1 VATLNLS
8 PSEQEAL
15 ATALRRGDSG
25 AFEQLYAALH
35 PSIYSFAA
43 RLLDDREEAKDVTQ
57 EVFLAAYRD
66 LPRHR
71 GALRVE
77 PWLFRV
83 TMNACY
89 DRLRARARRAD
100 TPLEEVSTLVDARD
114 GYDQSAMAAA
124 VEAALR
130 DMSPRY
136 RAALILHDVQGL
148 NRRELS
154 EAMNVTWGTAGV
166 LLFRARAA
174 FKKRVSAL
182 LPAGSGV
189 AALALLPALPVPSAL
204 QAPPLFGAPAAA
216 APLAAPLAAA
226 PLAATPAALP
236 AAAPLLGIANIGGVL
251 GTKVALV
258 AAGVLA
264 MASGLAIQDVVDQ
277 NGVLSPGPGAAALVQ
292 SAATQGDGGD
302 GKAFHSRWPGE
313 VPEHLQQLRDGSTG
327 ESAPANPGSTSGAA
341 GTTARVN
348 DGTATAGTDSSTT
361 STQQSGA
368 VEPSA
373 EPSGATSGDSS
384 PTSGDSSPTGTDTK
398 TTSDVKTGSSTD
410 PAVRPK

>member
-1 VATLNLS
+1 MATLNLS
-8 PSEQEAL
+8 PSEQEAI
-15 ATALRRGDSG
+15 ATALRRGDRG
-25 AFEQLYAALH
+25 AFEQLYTALH

-100 TPLEEVSTLVDARD
+100 TPLEEVATLVDTRD
-114 GYDQSAMAAA
+114 GYDQAAMATA

-154 EAMNVTWGTAGV
+154 EAMGVTWGTAGV

-204 QAPPLFGAPAAA
+204 QAPPAFGAPAAA
-216 APLAAPLAAA
+216 APLAAPLAAT
-226 PLAATPAALP
+226 PLAATPAAMP
-236 AAAPLLGIANIGGVL
+236 AAAPLLGLANIGGVL

-264 MASGLAIQDVVDQ
+264 MASGLAVQDAIDP
-277 NGVLSPGPGAAALVQ
+277 NGPLVAGRGTAALVQ
-292 SAATQGDGGD
+292 SATAQGDGVD
-302 GKAFHSRWPGE
+302 GKAFHSHWPGQ
-313 VPEHLQQLRDGSTG
+313 VPEHLQQLQDGSTG
-327 ESAPANPGSTSGAA
+327 DSAANAGATSGET

-348 DGTATAGTDSSTT
+348 DGTATAGEDSAASA
-361 STQQSGA
+361 TQQSGA
-368 VEPSA
+368 TEPDEA
-373 EPSGATSGDSS
+373 PSGTTSGD
-384 PTSGDSSPTGTDTK
+384 TGPTGADGDDSATSNDVK
-398 TTSDVKTGSSTD
+398 TTSSTA
-410 PAVRPK
+410 PSLRQR

>member
-8 PSEQEAL
+8 QSEQEAL
-15 ATALRRGDSG
+15 ATALRRGDRG
-25 AFEQLYAALH
+25 AFEQLYTALH

-100 TPLEEVSTLVDARD
+100 TPLEEVSTLVDTRD
-114 GYDQSAMAAA
+114 GYDQAAMAAA

-182 LPAGSGV
+182 LPAGGGV

-204 QAPPLFGAPAAA
+204 QATPLFGAPGAAA
-216 APLAAPLAAA
+216 PPLAAPLAAA
-226 PLAATPAALP
+226 PLPATPAALP
-236 AAAPLLGIANIGGVL
+236 AAAPLLGLANIGGVL
-251 GTKVALV
+251 GTKIALV

-277 NGVLSPGPGAAALVQ
+277 NAALGPGPGTAALVQ
-292 SAATQGDGGD
+292 SAATQGDGAD
-302 GKAFHSRWPGE
+302 GKAFRSHWPGE
-313 VPEHLQQLRDGSTG
+313 TPEHLQRLRDGSTG
-327 ESAPANPGSTSGAA
+327 ESSSANAGSTSGTG
-341 GTTARVN
+341 GTAVRVN
-348 DGTATAGTDSSTT
+348 DGTSSSGTDSSTT
-361 STQQSGA
+361 STQQSGT
-368 VEPSA
+368 VEPS
-373 EPSGATSGDSS
+373 EVPSGSTSGD
-384 PTSGDSSPTGTDTK
+384 GGATGTDGAAQA
-398 TTSDVKTGSSTD
+398 TSDAIKSDSSTA

>member
-1 VATLNLS
+1 
-8 PSEQEAL
+8 
-15 ATALRRGDSG
+15 
-25 AFEQLYAALH
+25 
-35 PSIYSFAA
+35 
-43 RLLDDREEAKDVTQ
+43 
-57 EVFLAAYRD
+57 
-66 LPRHR
+66 
-71 GALRVE
+71 
-77 PWLFRV
+77 
-83 TMNACY
+83 MNACY

-100 TPLEEVSTLVDARD
+100 TPLDEVATLVDARD
-114 GYDQSAMAAA
+114 GYDQAAMAAA

-189 AALALLPALPVPSAL
+189 AALALLPVLPAPSAL
-204 QAPPLFGAPAAA
+204 QAPPAFGAPAA
-216 APLAAPLAAA
+216 AAPLAAA

-236 AAAPLLGIANIGGVL
+236 AAAPLLGLANIGGVL

-277 NGVLSPGPGAAALVQ
+277 NGVLVARPGTAALVQ
-292 SAATQGDGGD
+292 SAATQGDGAD

-313 VPEHLQQLRDGSTG
+313 VPQHLQQLQDGSTG
-327 ESAPANPGSTSGAA
+327 ESSPANSGSSSGAT
-341 GTTARVN
+341 GTAARVN

-361 STQQSGA
+361 STQQSGT
-368 VEPSA
+368 VEPSD
-373 EPSGATSGDSS
+373 EPSGTTSGDS
-384 PTSGDSSPTGTDTK
+384 GLTGTDGDAK
-398 TTSDVKTGSSTD
+398 ATSDDVKSGSSTD

>member
-1 VATLNLS
+1 MATLNLS

-15 ATALRRGDSG
+15 ATALRRGDRG
-25 AFEQLYAALH
+25 AFEQLYTALH

-100 TPLEEVSTLVDARD
+100 TPLDEVSTLVDTRD
-114 GYDQSAMAAA
+114 GYDQAAMAAA

-204 QAPPLFGAPAAA
+204 QAPPAFGAPAAA
-216 APLAAPLAAA
+216 APLAAPLAAT

-236 AAAPLLGIANIGGVL
+236 AAAPLLGLANIGGVL

-277 NGVLSPGPGAAALVQ
+277 NGVLVAKPGTAALVQ
-292 SAATQGDGGD
+292 SAATQGDGAD

-313 VPEHLQQLRDGSTG
+313 VPQHLQQLQDGSTG
-327 ESAPANPGSTSGAA
+327 ESSPANSGSTSGAT
-341 GTTARVN
+341 GTAARVN

-361 STQQSGA
+361 STQQSGT
-368 VEPSA
+368 VEPSD
-373 EPSGATSGDSS
+373 EPSGTTSGDS
-384 PTSGDSSPTGTDTK
+384 GLTGTDGDAK
-398 TTSDVKTGSSTD
+398 ATSDDVKSGSSTD

>member
-8 PSEQEAL
+8 QSEQEAL
-15 ATALRRGDSG
+15 ATALRRGDRG
-25 AFEQLYAALH
+25 AFEQLYTALH

-100 TPLEEVSTLVDARD
+100 TPLEEVSTLVDTRD
-114 GYDQSAMAAA
+114 GYDQAAMAAA

-216 APLAAPLAAA
+216 ATPLAAPLAAA

-236 AAAPLLGIANIGGVL
+236 AAAPLLGLANIGGVL
-251 GTKVALV
+251 GTKIALV

-277 NGVLSPGPGAAALVQ
+277 NGALGPGPGTAALVQ
-292 SAATQGDGGD
+292 SAATQGAGAD
-302 GKAFHSRWPGE
+302 GKAFHSHWPGE
-313 VPEHLQQLRDGSTG
+313 TPEPLQQLRDGSTG
-327 ESAPANPGSTSGAA
+327 ESSPANAGSTSGTG
-341 GTTARVN
+341 GTAVRVN
-348 DGTATAGTDSSTT
+348 DGTASAGTDSSTT
-361 STQQSGA
+361 STQQSGT
-368 VEPSA
+368 VEPS
-373 EPSGATSGDSS
+373 EVPSGSTSGD
-384 PTSGDSSPTGTDTK
+384 GGATGTDGAAQA
-398 TTSDVKTGSSTD
+398 TSDAIKSDSSTA

>member
-1 VATLNLS
+1 
-8 PSEQEAL
+8 
-15 ATALRRGDSG
+15 
-25 AFEQLYAALH
+25 
-35 PSIYSFAA
+35 
-43 RLLDDREEAKDVTQ
+43 
-57 EVFLAAYRD
+57 
-66 LPRHR
+66 
-71 GALRVE
+71 
-77 PWLFRV
+77 
-83 TMNACY
+83 MNACY

-100 TPLEEVSTLVDARD
+100 TPLDEVATLVDARD
-114 GYDQSAMAAA
+114 GYDQAAMAAA

-182 LPAGSGV
+182 LPAGGGV

-204 QAPPLFGAPAAA
+204 QAPPFGAPAATA
-216 APLAAPLAAA
+216 APLAAPLAAT

-236 AAAPLLGIANIGGVL
+236 AAAPLLGLANIGGVL

-277 NGVLSPGPGAAALVQ
+277 NGVLSRGPATAALVQ
-292 SAATQGDGGD
+292 SAATQGDGAD
-302 GKAFHSRWPGE
+302 GKAFHAHWPGE
-313 VPEHLQQLRDGSTG
+313 VPQHLQQLQDGSTG
-327 ESAPANPGSTSGAA
+327 DSSPSSPGSTSGST
-341 GTTARVN
+341 GTAVRVN
-348 DGTATAGTDSSTT
+348 DGTASAGTDSSTT
-361 STQQSGA
+361 STQQSGT
-368 VEPSA
+368 VEPGD
-373 EPSGATSGDSS
+373 EPSGTTSGDS
-384 PTSGDSSPTGTDTK
+384 GPTGIDGDAK
-398 TTSDVKTGSSTD
+398 ATSDDVKTGSSTD
-410 PAVRPK
+410 PAVRPR

>member
-15 ATALRRGDSG
+15 AGALRRGDRG
-25 AFEQLYAALH
+25 AFEQLYTALH

-100 TPLEEVSTLVDARD
+100 TPLDEVSTLVDARD
-114 GYDQSAMAAA
+114 GYDQAAMAAA

-154 EAMNVTWGTAGV
+154 EAMGVTWGTAGV

-182 LPAGSGV
+182 LPAGGGV

-204 QAPPLFGAPAAA
+204 QAPPLFGGPAAA
-216 APLAAPLAAA
+216 AATPLAAPLAAA

-236 AAAPLLGIANIGGVL
+236 AAAPLLGLANIGGVL

-277 NGVLSPGPGAAALVQ
+277 SGALSPGPGTAALVQ
-292 SAATQGDGGD
+292 SAATQGDGAD
-302 GKAFHSRWPGE
+302 GKAFHSHWPGE
-313 VPEHLQQLRDGSTG
+313 VPRHLQQLQDGSTG
-327 ESAPANPGSTSGAA
+327 TSSPADSGSTSGAT
-341 GTTARVN
+341 GTAVRVN
-348 DGTATAGTDSSTT
+348 DGTAAAGTDASST
-361 STQQSGA
+361 STQQSGTT
-368 VEPSA
+368 EPSD
-373 EPSGATSGDSS
+373 EPSGTTSGDS
-384 PTSGDSSPTGTDTK
+384 GPTGSDGDAK
-398 TTSDVKTGSSTD
+398 ATSNDVKSGSSTE
-410 PAVRPK
+410 PAPRQK

>member
-25 AFEQLYAALH
+25 AFEQLYTALH

-66 LPRHR
+66 LPNHR

-100 TPLEEVSTLVDARD
+100 TPLDEVSTLVDARD
-114 GYDQSAMAAA
+114 GYDQAAMAAA

-189 AALALLPALPVPSAL
+189 AALALLPALPVPGAL

-216 APLAAPLAAA
+216 ATPLAAPLAAA

-236 AAAPLLGIANIGGVL
+236 AAAPLVGLANIGGVL

-277 NGVLSPGPGAAALVQ
+277 TGALSPRPGTAALVQ
-292 SAATQGDGGD
+292 SAATKGDGAD
-302 GKAFHSRWPGE
+302 GKAFHAHWPGE
-313 VPEHLQQLRDGSTG
+313 VPEHLQQLRDGPTG
-327 ESAPANPGSTSGAA
+327 DSSAANAGSSGAS
-341 GTTARVN
+341 GTTVRVN
-348 DGTATAGTDSSTT
+348 DGTAAAGDDSSTT

-368 VEPSA
+368 VEPSD
-373 EPSGATSGDSS
+373 EPSGTTPGDSGPTGADGDAKATSD
-384 PTSGDSSPTGTDTK
+384 DL
-398 TTSDVKTGSSTD
+398 KTGSSTD
-410 PAVRPK
+410 PVVRPK

>member
-15 ATALRRGDSG
+15 ATALRRGDRG
-25 AFEQLYAALH
+25 AFEQLYTALH

-100 TPLEEVSTLVDARD
+100 TPLDEVSTLVDARD

-216 APLAAPLAAA
+216 APLAAPIAAA

-236 AAAPLLGIANIGGVL
+236 AAAPLVGLANIGGVL

-277 NGVLSPGPGAAALVQ
+277 NGALSPGPGTAALVQ
-292 SAATQGDGGD
+292 SAASQGDGAD
-302 GKAFHSRWPGE
+302 GKAFHSHWPGE
-313 VPEHLQQLRDGSTG
+313 VPEHLQQLQDGSTG
-327 ESAPANPGSTSGAA
+327 ASSPANPGSTSGAG
-341 GTTARVN
+341 GTTVRVN
-348 DGTATAGTDSSTT
+348 DGTATAAADASTT
-361 STQQSGA
+361 STQQSGT
-368 VEPSA
+368 VEPSE
-373 EPSGATSGDSS
+373 EPSSTTSGDS
-384 PTSGDSSPTGTDTK
+384 GPTGTDGDTK
-398 TTSDVKTGSSTD
+398 ATSDDVKSGSSTESA
-410 PAVRPK
+410 PRQK

>member
-1 VATLNLS
+1 MATLNLS

-15 ATALRRGDSG
+15 ATALRRGDRG
-25 AFEQLYAALH
+25 AFEQLYTALH

-100 TPLEEVSTLVDARD
+100 TPLDEVSTLVDARD

-216 APLAAPLAAA
+216 APLAAPIAAA

-236 AAAPLLGIANIGGVL
+236 AAAPLVGLANIGGVL

-277 NGVLSPGPGAAALVQ
+277 NGALSPGPGTAALVQ
-292 SAATQGDGGD
+292 SAASQGDGAD
-302 GKAFHSRWPGE
+302 GKAFHSHWPGE
-313 VPEHLQQLRDGSTG
+313 VPEHLQQLQDGSTG
-327 ESAPANPGSTSGAA
+327 ASSPANPGSTSGAG
-341 GTTARVN
+341 GTTVRVN
-348 DGTATAGTDSSTT
+348 DGTATAAADASTT
-361 STQQSGA
+361 STQQSGT
-368 VEPSA
+368 VEPSE
-373 EPSGATSGDSS
+373 EPSSTTSGDS
-384 PTSGDSSPTGTDTK
+384 GPTGTDGDTK
-398 TTSDVKTGSSTD
+398 ATSDDVKSGSSTESA
-410 PAVRPK
+410 PRQK

>member
-8 PSEQEAL
+8 ASEQEAL
-15 ATALRRGDSG
+15 AAALRRGETG
-25 AFEQLYAALH
+25 AFEQLYSALH
-35 PSIYSFAA
+35 TSIYNFAA

-89 DRLRARARRAD
+89 DRLRARARHAD
-100 TPLEEVSTLVDARD
+100 APLEEVSALVDARD
-114 GYDQSAMAAA
+114 GYDQAAMAAA

-148 NRRELS
+148 SRRELS
-154 EAMNVTWGTAGV
+154 EAMGVTWGTAGV

-182 LPAGSGV
+182 LPAGGGV
-189 AALALLPALPVPSAL
+189 AALALLPALPVPEGL
-204 QAPPLFGAPAAA
+204 QAAPAFGAPSAAPLAAGPAAA
-216 APLAAPLAAA
+216 APMTAAA
-226 PLAATPAALP
+226 PVAAAPAAMP
-236 AAAPLLGIANIGGVL
+236 AAAPLLGLANIGGVL

-264 MASGLAIQDVVDQ
+264 LASGIVVEEVVDQ
-277 NGVLSPGPGAAALVQ
+277 GQVLGPGRAGPALVQ
-292 SAATQGDGGD
+292 SAA
-302 GKAFHSRWPGE
+302 APGA
-313 VPEHLQQLRDGSTG
+313 G
-327 ESAPANPGSTSGAA
+327 AGSTSARTGAPGESPQQMQQLQDGTPGETPASNA
-341 GTTARVN
+341 GSTAAPTGTAVRSN
-348 DGTATAGTDSSTT
+348 DGTAAAGDATGTAATQSSATDAGDSQT
-361 STQQSGA
+361 
-368 VEPSA
+368 
-373 EPSGATSGDSS
+373 GATGSSG
-384 PTSGDSSPTGTDTK
+384 PTGSDAK
-398 TTSDVKTGSSTD
+398 TTSNDTKSSSSGD
-410 PAVRPK
+410 FSVRDK